1 MPAGERMDVLDVL
14 RGVAVSAILLV
25 NIGPLSG
32 HDFIGPERA
41 AALSWAAYDP
51 ASAFLRD
58 WLVTG
63 KFYCLFSFLFG
74 VGFSVFIHRAEA
86 RGVDA
91 IRRFKRRL
99 TGLLIIGLVHT
110 LFIWY
115 GDILVLYAVLGV
127 PLILFVRNDDAS
139 VLRWAFGMLAM
150 PVAIY
155 AVLLVLASIA
165 FAFIDR
171 SAAGGPVNEF
181 PPILARAADGF
192 ASGSYV
198 DVVIGNA
205 VFTGANAAR
214 RLALMFFPRVFGMF
228 LLGLYAG
235 RRGIFADLDANAP
248 LFGRLFRAGL
258 LVGLPLAY
266 AGAYLGTAPNDR
278 PVRTLLH
285 LIVESIATPALT
297 LAYGAGLCLLFRRS
311 RAPLNM
317 LAPAG
322 RMALT
327 NYLVQ
332 SIVGVVIFYGI
343 GFGQYGRVSLTV
355 LLVGSL
361 AFCVV
366 QSIVSRIWLAFAAY
380 GPAEWA
386 WRMFTYGRRLPL
398 RRTNAA
404 GRRRAAT

>member
-1 MPAGERMDVLDVL
+1 MDVLDVL
-14 RGVAVSAILLV
+14 RGVAVSTILLV

-32 HDFIGPERA
+32 HDFVGSERA
-41 AALSWAAYDP
+41 AALPWAEYDP
-51 ASAFLRD
+51 VSAFLRD

-74 VGFSVFIHRAEA
+74 VGFSVFIQRAEA
-86 RGVDA
+86 RGVDP

-99 TGLLIIGLVHT
+99 TGLLVIGLVHT

-127 PLILFVRNDDAS
+127 LLIPFVRKSDAL
-139 VLRWAFGMLAM
+139 VLRWAVGMLAT

-155 AVLLVLASIA
+155 AVLLVLASVTVA
-165 FAFIDR
+165 LIDW
-171 SAAGGPVNEF
+171 SAAGGPVSEF

-198 DVVIGNA
+198 DAVIGNV
-205 VFTGANAAR
+205 VFTAANVAR

-235 RRGIFADLDANAP
+235 RCGMFADLDANAP
-248 LFGRLFRAGL
+248 LFNRLFRAGL

-266 AGAYLGTAPNDR
+266 VGAHLGAAPDAR
-278 PVRTLLH
+278 PIRALFH
-285 LIVESIATPALT
+285 LTVESIATPALT
-297 LAYGAGLCLLFRRS
+297 LAYGSGLCLLFGRS

-317 LAPAG
+317 FAPAG

-332 SIVGVVIFYGI
+332 SVVGIAIFYGI
-343 GFGQYGRVSLTV
+343 GFGLYGRVSLTM
-355 LLVGSL
+355 LLAGSS
-361 AFCVV
+361 AFCIV
-366 QSIVSRIWLAFAAY
+366 QAIVSWIWLRYAAY
-380 GPAEWA
+380 GPAEWV

-398 RRTNAA
+398 MRAGAA
-404 GRRRAAT
+404 RRRSEAL